1 MLESVQTAIPES
13 GFPLKY
19 SSDIGRIT
27 LQSSPI
33 ASPIKFRV
41 YHA

>member
-1 MLESVQTAIPES
+1 MLESVQTAISES

-19 SSDIGRIT
+19 SSDMGRIT

-33 ASPIKFRV
+33 ASPITFKVF
-41 YHA
+41 HA